1 MPRDASSRSPAEVR
15 ELHLAYQSHLANTVD
30 LTFVGRY
37 IVPIVIPVVVGG
49 LTGFVAL
56 LYQEDG

>member
-1 MPRDASSRSPAEVR
+1 MVLTGITAGLLLFVLSKFTEDMGKSELMPPVMAAW
-15 ELHLAYQSHLANTVD
+15 
-30 LTFVGRY
+30 
-37 IVPIVIPVVVGG
+37 IPVLVGG

>member
-1 MPRDASSRSPAEVR
+1 MKRRALLGGISAGFLLFVLSKITEDMSKSELMSPTA
-15 ELHLAYQSHLANTVD
+15 AAW
-30 LTFVGRY
+30 
-37 IVPIVIPVVVGG
+37 IPVVVGG